1 MRILFVHPNYSAGAA
16 DIAGNWSPAWVTYLA
31 GYLKAGG
38 YEDYQFVDA
47 LVDNLNDDQLRSAIR
62 NAGADI
68 VATTAMT
75 PMIYAAQRV
84 LQIAKEE
91 LPNAVTVL
99 GGIHPTFMFKQVL
112 GEAPWIDVI
121 VRGEGEAVTL
131 NLVRAIDEGR
141 WPNERDQIK
150 GIAFLGDDGAVVA
163 TPAEPSIKDVDSIKA
178 DWGLLDW
185 KKYIYIPLGVPVA
198 TPNMARGCPFTCS
211 FCSQWKFWRD
221 YRVRSPKQ
229 MVDEIEELVK
239 VHGVGFFILA
249 DEEPTINRAKFIEFC
264 QELIDRDLGIHWGI
278 NTRVTDVMR
287 DEELL
292 PFYRKAGLVHI
303 SLGTEAAAQLNLDRF
318 VKETTV
324 AQNKR
329 AIQLLQENGIVT
341 EAQFIV
347 GLENETRETLEET
360 YQMVMDWGADMANW
374 SMFTP
379 WPFSDMFTE
388 LGEKVEVFDYSKYNF
403 VSPIMKPDNIDR
415 AELLD
420 GVMANYRRF
429 YMKRMLFQYPWVKDP
444 FRRRYLIGCIKAF
457 FQSAMQRK
465 FYQLGQ
471 QNYWGPMFKKL
482 IRFDYDKSASR
493 IEEPD
498 HNAWKQAPAAKRPI
512 DGSAVKPEVVKKRPV
527 GISQPSGV
535 MASVKACGGAE
546 PAHAAMA
553 CGGGDQQMTDEQIA
567 QYNGPGEVAVPIAA
581 IGKAKEKAVAVEEA

>member
-16 DIAGNWSPAWVTYLA
+16 DIAGNWSPAWVAYLA
-31 GYLKAGG
+31 GCLKAGG
-38 YEDYQFVDA
+38 CEDYHLVDA
-47 LVDNLNDDQLRSAIR
+47 LVDDLDDDQVRAAIR
-62 NAGADI
+62 DANADI

-91 LPNAVTVL
+91 CPSAVTVM
-99 GGIHPTFMFKQVL
+99 GGVHPTFMYQQAL
-112 GEAPWIDVI
+112 GEAPWVDVV
-121 VRGEGEAVTL
+121 VRGEGEAITL
-131 NLVRAIDEGR
+131 DLVRAIDAGNWRE
-141 WPNERDQIK
+141 NRDQIK
-150 GIAFLGDDGAVVA
+150 GIAFLSDDGKVVA
-163 TPAEPSIKDVDSIKA
+163 TPVAPTIKDVDSIRA
-178 DWGLLDW
+178 DWSVLDW

-221 YRVRSPKQ
+221 YRVRDAKT

-249 DEEPTINRAKFIEFC
+249 DEEPQIDKAKFVAFC

-287 DEELL
+287 DEDLL
-292 PFYRKAGLVHI
+292 PFFRKAGLVHV

-318 VKETTV
+318 VKETTIE
-324 AQNKR
+324 QNKR
-329 AIQLLQENGIVT
+329 AIQLLRQNGIVT

-374 SMFTP
+374 QMYTP
-379 WPFSDMFTE
+379 WPFSDMYAE
-388 LGEKVEVFDYSKYNF
+388 MGDRVEVHDYSKYNF

-429 YMKRMLFQYPWVKDP
+429 YMKRMLFQYPWAKDP

-457 FQSAMQRK
+457 LKAAIGRR
-465 FYQLGQ
+465 FYQLGK
-471 QNYWGPMFKKL
+471 QNYWGPLFKEL
-482 IRFDYDKSASR
+482 IRFDYDKSKAK
-493 IEEPD
+493 IVEPD
-498 HNAWKQAPAAKRPI
+498 HNAWKKAPPAKRR
-512 DGSAVKPEVVKKRPV
+512 AQ
-527 GISQPSGV
+527 QPSGLT
-535 MASVKACGGAE
+535 ASIK
-546 PAHAAMA
+546 A
-553 CGGGDQQMTDEQIA
+553 CGGGDQQMEDVKVDIPAIKKPRASMMACDGGGEQLTPEQMKNPESIKRSE
-567 QYNGPGEVAVPIAA
+567 QVA
-581 IGKAKEKAVAVEEA
+581 EEA

>member
-16 DIAGNWSPAWVTYLA
+16 DIAGNWSPAWVAYLA

-38 YEDYQFVDA
+38 YEDYHFVDA
-47 LVDNLNDDQLRSAIR
+47 LVDDLDEDQLRLAIR
-62 NAGADI
+62 EAKADI

-75 PMIYAAQRV
+75 PMIYKAQRL

-91 LPNAVTVL
+91 CPDAVTVL
-99 GGIHPTFMFKQVL
+99 GGIHGTFMFQQVL
-112 GEAPWIDVI
+112 AEAPWIDAV

-131 NLVRAIDEGR
+131 NLVRCIEEGR
-141 WPNERDQIK
+141 WPAERETVK
-150 GIAFLGDDGAVVA
+150 GIAFLDESGQVIA
-163 TPAEPSIKDVDSIKA
+163 TPAEPSIKDVDSILP
-178 DWGLLDW
+178 DWGILDW

-221 YRVRSPKQ
+221 YRVRDPKRV
-229 MVDEIEELVK
+229 VDEIEELVK

-249 DEEPTINRAKFIEFC
+249 DEEPQINKDKFVEFC

-287 DEELL
+287 DEDLL

-318 VKETTV
+318 IKETTIE
-324 AQNKR
+324 QNRR
-329 AIQLLQENGIVT
+329 AIELLQQNGIVT

-374 SMFTP
+374 SMYTP

-388 LGEKVEVFDYSKYNF
+388 LGDRVEVFDYSKYNF

-444 FRRRYLIGCIKAF
+444 FRRKYLIGCIKAF
-457 FQSAMQRK
+457 FRSAMKRQ

-471 QNYWGPMFKKL
+471 QNYWGPIFKRFIK
-482 IRFDYDKSASR
+482 FDYDKSKSK
-493 IEEPD
+493 IVEPD
-498 HNAWKQAPAAKRPI
+498 HNAWKQAPTAKRT
-512 DGSAVKPEVVKKRPV
+512 GSV
-527 GISQPSGV
+527 GVS
-535 MASVKACGGAE
+535 
-546 PAHAAMA
+546 AAMPKA
-553 CGGGDQQMTDEQIA
+553 CGGGDLQMEDLIDGGDAASPKCEPGGCGGT
-567 QYNGPGEVAVPIAA
+567 GPRRGGSAEVAMPTPPSAA
-581 IGKAKEKAVAVEEA
+581 AKEQVAQDA

>member
-1 MRILFVHPNYSAGAA
+1 MRILFVHPNYKSGGAE
-16 DIAGNWSPAWVTYLA
+16 IAGNWSPAWVAYLA
-31 GYLKAGG
+31 GFLKSGG
-38 YEDYQFVDA
+38 YSDYRFVDA
-47 LVDNLNDDQLRSAIR
+47 MVDDLDEDDLRRIFR
-62 NAGADI
+62 EQRPDMIG
-68 VATTAMT
+68 TTAMT
-75 PMIYAAQRV
+75 PAIYTSQRL

-91 LPNAVTVL
+91 CPDAVVFL
-99 GGIHPTFMFKQVL
+99 GGIHATFMFQQVL
-112 GEAPWIDVI
+112 DEAPWIDAI

-131 NLVRAIDEGR
+131 NLVRAVDEGR
-141 WPNERDQIK
+141 WPDERDQVK

-163 TPAEPSIKDVDSIKA
+163 TPAEPSIRDVDSIWP
-178 DWGLLDW
+178 DWGVLEW
-185 KKYIYIPLGVPVA
+185 KKYIYIPMGVPVA

-221 YRVRSPKQ
+221 YRVRDPKR

-239 VHGVGFFILA
+239 VHGIGFFILA
-249 DEEPTINRAKFIEFC
+249 DEEPTINRAKFIAFC
-264 QELIDRDLGIHWGI
+264 QELIDRDLGVLWGI

-329 AIQLLQENGIVT
+329 AVQLLQQNGIVT

-388 LGEKVEVFDYSKYNF
+388 LGDKVEVYDYSKYNF

-444 FRRRYLIGCIKAF
+444 VRRSYLLGCIKAF
-457 FQSAMQRK
+457 LLSAMHRR
-465 FYQLGQ
+465 FYDLGKHR
-471 QNYWGPMFKKL
+471 YWGPQLKRL
-482 IRFDYDKSASR
+482 IRFDYDKSKSK
-493 IEEPD
+493 IVEPD
-498 HNAWKQAPAAKRPI
+498 HNAWKKAPPAKRRT
-512 DGSAVKPEVVKKRPV
+512 KPVATA
-527 GISQPSGV
+527 QPSGIT
-535 MASVKACGGAE
+535 ASAKACGGGDQQM
-546 PAHAAMA
+546 HAAMA
-553 CGGGDQQMTDEQIA
+553 CGGSDQQMTDEQIA
-567 QYNGPGEVAVPIAA
+567 AYNGPGEVAVPIAA
-581 IGKAKEKAVAVEEA
+581 IAKPKPTKPKQEAAVAEEA

>member
-16 DIAGNWSPAWVTYLA
+16 DIAGNWSPAWVAYLA
-31 GYLKAGG
+31 GYLRSGG
-38 YEDYQFVDA
+38 YRDYHFVDA
-47 LVDNLNDDQLRSAIR
+47 LVDRLDDEQLRAAIR
-62 NAGADI
+62 EAQADI
-68 VATTAMT
+68 IATTAMT
-75 PMIYAAQRV
+75 PMIYTAQRV

-91 LPNAVTVL
+91 CPKAITVL
-99 GGIHPTFMFKQVL
+99 GGIHPTFMYEQVL
-112 GEAPWIDVI
+112 SEAPWVDVI
-121 VRGEGEAVTL
+121 VRGEGEAVML
-131 NLVRAIDEGR
+131 NLVRMVDAGR
-141 WPNERDQIK
+141 WPDGRAQIN
-150 GIAFLGDDGAVVA
+150 GIAYLDENHEVVA
-163 TPAEPSIKDVDSIKA
+163 TPPEPSIKDVDSIWP
-178 DWGLLDW
+178 DWGILDW

-221 YRVRSPKQ
+221 YRVRNPKR

-249 DEEPTINRAKFIEFC
+249 DEEPTINKNKFVAFC
-264 QELIDRDLGIHWGI
+264 QELIDRNLGIHWGI

-292 PFYRKAGLVHI
+292 PFYRKAGLVHV

-329 AIQLLQENGIVT
+329 AVQLLQKNGIVT

-374 SMFTP
+374 SMYTP
-379 WPFSDMFTE
+379 WPFSDMFAE
-388 LGEKVEVFDYSKYNF
+388 LGDRVEVFDYSKYNF
-403 VSPIMKPDNIDR
+403 VSPIMKPDAIDR

-429 YMKRMLFQYPWVKDP
+429 YMKRMLFQYPWVRDP
-444 FRRRYLIGCIKAF
+444 FRRKYLIGCIKAF
-457 FQSAMQRK
+457 LRSAMQRR

-471 QNYWGPMFKKL
+471 QNYWGPLFKKF
-482 IRFDYDKSASR
+482 IRFEYDKTKGP
-493 IEEPD
+493 ILVPD
-498 HNAWKQAPAAKRPI
+498 HNAWKKAPPAKRPAI
-512 DGSAVKPEVVKKRPV
+512 SATGAAPQACA
-527 GISQPSGV
+527 GG
-535 MASVKACGGAE
+535 AKACGGGTEQLTEDQMRQYDTDSKPRTA
-546 PAHAAMA
+546 PKA
-553 CGGGDQQMTDEQIA
+553 CGGGTEQLTEDQMR
-567 QYNGPGEVAVPIAA
+567 QYESA
-581 IGKAKEKAVAVEEA
+581 